1 MRPVTPDARGEAA
14 TAQDTTYAWYATF
27 VLMIAYTLSYVDRQ
41 ILSLLVEPIKRDFG
55 VSDTQIGLLQ
65 GAAFAIFYTL
75 AGIPMGRWADR
86 GDRRRIIAWGIA
98 VWSIATALCGLTKS
112 YWQLFAARVGVGVGE
127 AALGPAAYSMI
138 ADYFPPERRGRALG
152 FYSMGVYL
160 GIGLAMIIGA
170 QVVTALADE
179 PPLVV
184 PGIGEL
190 GAWHLTFLI
199 VGLPGVLVALWAWT
213 LREPPRRGAGAAAPP
228 VPIRDALAFLRSHRA
243 TFVAHFTGFSLL
255 TLLFNAVVFWM
266 APYLMRVHGLQAG
279 EFGITLG
286 LILAIGGA
294 IGIFAGGAFADA
306 LRRRGVPDA
315 ELWSGIVGALLLWPF
330 GVYAAQ
336 APSGDAALVAFAGF
350 MVFASFPFA
359 AAAAALQ
366 NVTPNRLRGQVSA
379 VYLFVVNLAGI
390 GLGSFLT
397 GFVNDHVFGD
407 PARVGDSIAW
417 IVGLAAPLAAI
428 VLLAGRRAY
437 RASAAS
443 VPG

>member
-1 MRPVTPDARGEAA
+1 VTARSEGEG
-14 TAQDTTYAWYATF
+14 YAWYATF
-27 VLMIAYTLSYVDRQ
+27 VLMLAYTLSYVDRQ
-41 ILSLLVEPIKRDFG
+41 ILSLLVEPIKQDFG
-55 VSDTQIGLLQ
+55 VTDTQIGLLQ

-86 GDRRRIIAWGIA
+86 GDRRKIIAWGIA
-98 VWSIATALCGLTKS
+98 FWSVATALCGLTKN
-112 YWQLFAARVGVGVGE
+112 YWQLFVARIGVGVGE
-127 AALGPAAYSMI
+127 AALGPAAYSML

-170 QVVTALADE
+170 QVVTALADD
-179 PPLVV
+179 PPIVV

-199 VGLPGVLVALWAWT
+199 VGLPGVLLALWAWT

-228 VPIRDALAFLRSHRA
+228 VPIRDALAFLRAHRA
-243 TFVAHFTGFSLL
+243 TFTAHFAGFSLL

-266 APYLMRVHGLQAG
+266 APYLMRVHGLTAG
-279 EFGITLG
+279 EFGVTLG

-306 LRRRGVPDA
+306 LRRRGAQDA

-336 APSGDAALVAFAGF
+336 APSSDAALVAFAGF

-407 PARVGDSIAW
+407 PARVGDSMAW
-417 IVGLAAPLAAI
+417 IVGIAAPLAAL
-428 VLLAGRRAY
+428 VLLAGRRPY

-443 VPG
+443 LPG

>member
-1 MRPVTPDARGEAA
+1 MAARTELLSVATRSQGEG
-14 TAQDTTYAWYATF
+14 YAWYATF
-27 VLMIAYTLSYVDRQ
+27 VLMLAYTLSYVDRQ
-41 ILSLLVEPIKRDFG
+41 ILSLLVEPIKQDFG
-55 VSDTQIGLLQ
+55 VTDTQIGLLQ

-98 VWSIATALCGLTKS
+98 VWSVATALCGLTKT
-112 YWQLFAARVGVGVGE
+112 YWQLFAARIGVGVGE

-170 QVVTALADE
+170 QVVTALADD

-199 VGLPGVLVALWAWT
+199 VGLPGVLLALWAWT
-213 LREPPRRGAGAAAPP
+213 LREPPRQGAGAAAPP
-228 VPIRDALAFLRSHRA
+228 VPIRDAIAFLRSHRA
-243 TFVAHFTGFSLL
+243 TFVAHFAGFSLL
-255 TLLFNAVVFWM
+255 TLSFNAFVFWM
-266 APYLMRVHGLQAG
+266 APYLMRVHGLKAG
-279 EFGITLG
+279 EFGVTLG

-330 GVYAAQ
+330 GIYAAQ
-336 APSGDAALVAFAGF
+336 ASSGEAALTAFAGF

-407 PARVGDSIAW
+407 PTRVGDSMAW

-428 VLLAGRRAY
+428 VLYAGRRAY
-437 RASAAS
+437 RQSAAGVS
-443 VPG
+443 G

>member
-1 MRPVTPDARGEAA
+1 VTARSEGEG
-14 TAQDTTYAWYATF
+14 YAWYATF
-27 VLMIAYTLSYVDRQ
+27 VLMLAYTLSYVDRQ
-41 ILSLLVEPIKRDFG
+41 ILSLLVEPIKQDFG
-55 VSDTQIGLLQ
+55 VTDTQIGLLQ

-86 GDRRRIIAWGIA
+86 GDRRKIIAWGIA
-98 VWSIATALCGLTKS
+98 FWSVATALCGLTKN
-112 YWQLFAARVGVGVGE
+112 YWQLFVARIGVGVGE
-127 AALGPAAYSMI
+127 AALGPAAYSML

-170 QVVTALADE
+170 QVVTALADD
-179 PPLVV
+179 PPIVV

-199 VGLPGVLVALWAWT
+199 VGLPGVLLALWAWT

-228 VPIRDALAFLRSHRA
+228 VPIRDALAFLRAHRA
-243 TFVAHFTGFSLL
+243 TFTAHFAGFSLL
-255 TLLFNAVVFWM
+255 TLTFNAVVFWM
-266 APYLMRVHGLQAG
+266 PPYLMRVHGLTAG
-279 EFGITLG
+279 EFGVTLG

-306 LRRRGVPDA
+306 LRRRGAQDA

-336 APSGDAALVAFAGF
+336 APSPDAALVAFAGF

-417 IVGLAAPLAAI
+417 IVGFAAPLAAL
-428 VLLAGRRAY
+428 VLLAGRRPY

-443 VPG
+443 LPG